1 MESDP
6 EIFTNYMASMGLPP
20 VWVFSEL
27 FGFEEELLG
36 FIPRPCVALILN
48 AEYKSKR
55 VARPQGSL
63 DTQCA
68 YYMKQTYEL
77 DNACGVIACL
87 HAIYNNLSA
96 GKISLN
102 PDSVLAGFLATVQ
115 DASPEERA
123 TALESYNAFKEQ
135 YRSVASQGQ
144 SSQSR
149 STTHHYT
156 AFIVN
161 EAG

>member
-68 YYMKQTYEL
+68 YYMK
-77 DNACGVIACL
+77 
-87 HAIYNNLSA
+87 
-96 GKISLN
+96 
-102 PDSVLAGFLATVQ
+102 
-115 DASPEERA
+115 
-123 TALESYNAFKEQ
+123 
-135 YRSVASQGQ
+135 
-144 SSQSR
+144 
-149 STTHHYT
+149 
-156 AFIVN
+156 
-161 EAG
+161 